1 MADLL
6 EKLAELEHQQW
17 WEWASAIL
25 RDEEISVER
34 EARWRNKLF
43 KPYAELTETQ
53 KEQDREWAR
62 KVLKAIRD
70 DIRQKSNGS
79 RYLTDSERKMSL
91 DLVFMQI
98 TLGLQTCKTKGDVVE
113 LLKEVYDIGFERGM
127 MNGKESK
134 EEKRR

>member
-91 DLVFMQI
+91 DLVFMQNPTMI
-98 TLGLQTCKTKGDVVE
+98 NKYIL
-113 LLKEVYDIGFERGM
+113 F
-127 MNGKESK
+127 GKK
-134 EEKRR
+134 